1 MNSLLWRSSANPP
14 ADPLM
19 ISAIDITAIVAGGTR
34 SWPDLSMRM
43 TETGH
48 TRAAISRTVQ
58 GASAGE

>member
-1 MNSLLWRSSANPP
+1 MNSSLPRSSAKTP

-19 ISAIDITAIVAGGTR
+19 ISAIDITAIVAWGTR